1 MRKRDFHPRF
11 GNRPARLRQRS
22 HRDVRSVLFLFLEG
36 NHSVYQSVQR
46 VVLAH
51 ANVLARIVHGTSL
64 ANQNIARFG
73 NLTAEKFHAETLA
86 FGFPTVLGATY
97 PFFVCHGNLV
107 LNVKP

>member
-1 MRKRDFHPRF
+1 M
-11 GNRPARLRQRS
+11 
-22 HRDVRSVLFLFLEG
+22 
-36 NHSVYQSVQR
+36 
-46 VVLAH
+46 VLAH

-86 FGFPTVLGATY
+86 FGLPTVLGATY